1 MVSKDTC
8 FCYNRQCRIGQT
20 GRAGAQQPSCGCDS
34 GATHGAL
41 DVQSLDILPVLLQ
54 QGNQRVDGNLDVG
67 VDLLLGELNVG
78 DGNSDGQ
85 DLLQLELDVATDVIN
100 LVGDGFGA
108 LQEGWEL
115 TKLVHGRS
123 KKTRD
128 LLHDSLGGKE
138 SIELVCCKQN
148 ITQLVWHHCAGR
160 G

>member
-1 MVSKDTC
+1 M
-8 FCYNRQCRIGQT
+8 
-20 GRAGAQQPSCGCDS
+20 
-34 GATHGAL
+34 
-41 DVQSLDILPVLLQ
+41 QSLDILPVLLQ
-54 QGNQRVDGNLDVG
+54 QGHQKVNGNLDVG

-85 DLLQLELDVATDVIN
+85 DLLQLELNVATDVIN

-138 SIELVCCKQN
+138 SIVLVCCKQN
-148 ITQLVWHHCAGR
+148 IAQLFWDHCAGR